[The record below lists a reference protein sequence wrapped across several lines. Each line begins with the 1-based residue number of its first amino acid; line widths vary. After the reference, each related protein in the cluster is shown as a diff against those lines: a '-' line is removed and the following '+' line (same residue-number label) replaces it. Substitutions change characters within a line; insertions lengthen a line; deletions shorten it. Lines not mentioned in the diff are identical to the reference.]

1 MEEVNPC
8 GQTQPVKIDAQLSWE
23 VCPMFDEKLKTESL
37 KEYEDA
43 ETLLLMK

>member
-8 GQTQPVKIDAQLSWE
+8 GQTLRIDAQLSWE

-37 KEYEDA
+37 NEYEDA
-43 ETLLLMK
+43 ETLFLMK

>member
-8 GQTQPVKIDAQLSWE
+8 GQTLKIDAQLSWE

-37 KEYEDA
+37 NEYEDA
-43 ETLLLMK
+43 ETLFLMK